1 MQIPYTV
8 ESRPD
13 TGVYNGKMGIWL
25 FLASEVMLFGGL
37 FSTYILLRT
46 GAISWLEGSLSI
58 EQGGAGLNVPLATFN
73 TFVLIASSVTI
84 VMAWASLAI
93 GRAREQEIA
102 GVELDPE
109 DVQERITVS
118 ALSNPQKIR
127 AESLKKFQLFM
138 GLTILLSLVFLVA
151 KAYEYNY
158 KFSHGIYPKT
168 HNFYAIYFTLT
179 GLHALHIVGGVLV
192 NGYFL
197 LPWKSLLTRFWT
209 IIYYLIIPVVLIVLG
224 AFMYKIGIVFAV
236 SPIILYVFLM
246 LTGLVRTFVSAV
258 PGCQMW
264 ETEPDRFINRIECA
278 GLYWH
283 FVDLV
288 WIFLF
293 PVLYLLPGS

>member
-1 MQIPYTV
+1 
-8 ESRPD
+8 
-13 TGVYNGKMGIWL
+13 MGIWL

-246 LTGLVRTFVSAV
+246 LSGLVRTFVSAV